1 MSQDQ
6 TQLAV
11 PEQQLSKPER
21 RASTLAKGGV
31 IFQSMEDLARF
42 CSAVVA
48 SRLAPKDFSTPEAVM
63 VAVQHGAELGLAPMQ
78 SLQSICVING
88 RPSVWGDAAAAL
100 CRAHPDCVD
109 IVEEIG
115 DDSATC
121 TVKRRGCIDVKRTFT
136 VADATK
142 ASLWKKSGPWTQ
154 YPKRMLQ
161 MRARSWALR
170 DAFPDALKGV
180 GIREEVQDYS
190 RQEAAKPTKG
200 IVLPDDPKP
209 ELTAPKT
216 EAEFESA
223 NPAPFEGAEITKNEE
238 TGEFQWS

>member
-1 MSQDQ
+1 MPSP
-6 TQLAV
+6 TNQLATV
-11 PEQQLSKPER
+11 ETQELSKPER

-63 VAVQHGAELGLAPMQ
+63 VAIQHGAELGLAPMQ

-100 CRAHPDCVD
+100 CRAHPECVD
-109 IVEEIG
+109 IIEEIG
-115 DDSATC
+115 EEAATC
-121 TVKRRGCIDVKRTFT
+121 TVKRKGCLDVKRTFST
-136 VADATK
+136 ADAKK
-142 ASLWKKSGPWTQ
+142 AGLLGKAGPWTQ
-154 YPKRMLQ
+154 YTKRMLQ

-180 GIREEVQDYS
+180 GIREEVQDYRS
-190 RQEAAKPTKG
+190 AETAKPSVG
-200 IVLPDDPKP
+200 IVLPTEVPSALP
-209 ELTAPKT
+209 EPKT
-216 EAEFESA
+216 QEQFEAET
-223 NPAPFEGAEITKNEE
+223 PAPFEGAEIEKDAN
-238 TGEFQWS
+238 GEFQWK

>member
-1 MSQDQ
+1 MSEH
-6 TQLAV
+6 QLAKRE
-11 PEQQLSKPER
+11 EQPLSKPER

-109 IVEEIG
+109 ISEDIG
-115 DDSATC
+115 EDKATC
-121 TVKRRGCIDVKRTFT
+121 TVKRKSCLDVVRTFT
-136 VADATK
+136 VADAKRAGLWEK
-142 ASLWKKSGPWTQ
+142 AGPWKQ

-161 MRARSWALR
+161 MRARSWAIR

-180 GIREEVQDYS
+180 GIREEVQDYQ
-190 RQEAAKPTKG
+190 RGEAAKPTSG

-209 ELTAPKT
+209 ALAAPKT
-216 EAEFESA
+216 EQQFEQE
-223 NPAPFEGAEITKNEE
+223 NPAPFEGAEIERDE
-238 TGEFQWS
+238 TGEFQWK

>member
-1 MSQDQ
+1 MNNEL
-6 TQLAV
+6 TI
-11 PEQQLSKPER
+11 QQPQELSKPER

-100 CRAHPDCVD
+100 CRAHPECVD
-109 IVEEIG
+109 IIEEIG

-121 TVKRRGCIDVKRTFT
+121 TVKRKGCLDVKRTFT

-142 ASLWKKSGPWTQ
+142 AGLWKKSGPWTQ

-180 GIREEVQDYS
+180 GIREEVQDYQ
-190 RQEAAKPTKG
+190 RAETAKPSVG

-209 ELTAPKT
+209 ALPAPKT
-216 EAEFESA
+216 EEQFAAET
-223 NPAPFEGAEITKNEE
+223 PAPFEGAEIEKDAA
-238 TGEFQWS
+238 TGEFSWK